1 MILYLDTSALIK
13 LYVAEPG
20 SKEMRNAVADADAST
35 THLIAY
41 AETCAAFARA
51 ARAGRLAAGDINRYR
66 RAFDQDWAQLDV
78 ITPDAVMIHRAGDL
92 ALAFDLRGYDSVHL
106 AAAEAMGVVA
116 GQGNLRFAAFDGPL
130 NKAARQLGLQLISTE

>member
-20 SKEMRNAVADADAST
+20 AKEIRKALANAHTSST
-35 THLIAY
+35 HSIAY
-41 AETCAAFARA
+41 AETCAAFAKA
-51 ARAGRLAAGDINRYR
+51 ARVGRLAPVEIKKYR

-78 ITPDAVMIHRAGDL
+78 VALDAVMIHRAGDL

-106 AAAEAMGVVA
+106 AAAEAFAVVV
-116 GQGNLRFAAFDGPL
+116 GQGELIFAAFDVTL
-130 NKAARQLGLQLISTE
+130 NKAARELGLRLISEG